1 MRPIREIQVFL
12 TLFAL
17 CLLTSSFA
25 WAEGYARP
33 ELLISPRELAG
44 IAKKENVRIL
54 DARSE
59 SDYTKGHIAGAVSV
73 YYNRLVDYD
82 ARHKNGFP
90 TDPKN
95 AETIFGGV
103 GIDKDTT
110 VVIYGGGEGPPAS
123 GLWFVVDFFGHKKVR
138 VLNGGLR
145 RWLKEGWPMTKAVPD
160 FIPKTFIAKPGKKK
174 VVSLKW
180 MRKNYRRKD
189 VMFVDTR
196 SLKEHIGETVLS
208 GASRGGHIP
217 GSINLDWK
225 KLSDEVK
232 TYKSADELKAILAKK
247 GITADTKVVAYC
259 HQGIGRATDLVL
271 AMRLIG
277 YDKVLEYTGS
287 WQEWSRDPRL
297 PVEK

>member
-1 MRPIREIQVFL
+1 MGPIYRVRVFIVAFTL
-12 TLFAL
+12 TLFSA
-17 CLLTSSFA
+17 SFV

-33 ELLISPRELAG
+33 ELLISPKGLAR
-44 IAKKENVRIL
+44 ILKQENVAIL
-54 DARSE
+54 DARSK
-59 SDYTKGHIAGAVSV
+59 SDYKKGHIPGAVSV
-73 YYNRLVDYD
+73 FYNSLVDYD

-90 TDPKN
+90 TDPKT
-95 AETIFGGV
+95 AETILGAAGV
-103 GIDKDTT
+103 GKDST
-110 VVIYGGGEGPPAS
+110 VIIYGGGEGPPAS
-123 GLWFVVDFFGHKKVR
+123 GLWFVIDFFGHEKVK

-145 RWLKEGWPMTKAVPD
+145 RWLKEGWPTTKEVPD
-160 FIPKTFIAKPGKKK
+160 INPKVFKADPAKKK

-189 VMFVDTR
+189 IVFVDAR
-196 SLKEHIGETVLS
+196 SLKEHIGEAVLS

-225 KLSDEVK
+225 KLSGEVN

-247 GITADTKVVAYC
+247 GITADTKVVVYC
-259 HQGIGRATDLVL
+259 HQGIGRATDLIL
-271 AMRLIG
+271 AMKLIG